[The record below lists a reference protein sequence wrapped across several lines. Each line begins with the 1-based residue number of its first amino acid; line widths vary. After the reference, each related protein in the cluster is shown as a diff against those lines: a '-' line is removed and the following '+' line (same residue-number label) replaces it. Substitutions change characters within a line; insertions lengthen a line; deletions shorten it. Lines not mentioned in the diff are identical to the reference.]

1 MSYSKSSTMRSVK
14 TQYRS
19 DRIDLITGR
28 KANWQVIIRT
38 PISEVFK
45 IIRIS
50 LPKIRSPVVVRGLLW
65 YQQFALQIELYT
77 GSLKAGASVGC
88 GYLIRFVKLMTLHE
102 YRLFAAAKTSF
113 QRWVRVLYYLP
124 PKRLFA
130 VYKARF
136 APFLSACFFCI
147 ASINKNYT

>member
-19 DRIDLITGR
+19 DRIDIITGR

-88 GYLIRFVKLMTLHE
+88 GYLIRFVKLMTLSIYAVCLYVFMKVLTSYGIGKKLMREDIKRKIYKSE
-102 YRLFAAAKTSF
+102 YFHKDIKTS
-113 QRWVRVLYYLP
+113 QYL
-124 PKRLFA
+124 
-130 VYKARF
+130 
-136 APFLSACFFCI
+136 
-147 ASINKNYT
+147 